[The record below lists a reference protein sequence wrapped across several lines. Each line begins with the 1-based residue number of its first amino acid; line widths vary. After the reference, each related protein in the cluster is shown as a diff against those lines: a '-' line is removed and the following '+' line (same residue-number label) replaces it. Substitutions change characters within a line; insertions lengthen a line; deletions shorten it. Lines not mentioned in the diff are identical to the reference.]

1 VEEAGDVATCVD
13 VALDALEVGVAK
25 VLPRAESGCS
35 GIGVCIDSGWG
46 DLMEPRADNSVGAG

>member
-13 VALDALEVGVAK
+13 VALDALEGGVAK
-25 VLPRAESGCS
+25 VLPRAECGCS
-35 GIGVCIDSGWG
+35 GIGVCIDSGSV